1 MLSIVLRVLPIEAP
15 SADLSRVHVVPAKI
29 VARRNRPISSLHEVR
44 LFANTRVPEM
54 RGGMV
59 NYSALFRSALV
70 ALLRNKMRSVLTVLG
85 ITIGIAAVICVV
97 AIGKAGQARVEQQL
111 NNLGD
116 NFVWV
121 EAGGR
126 AVNGVRT
133 GTHDTKTLVMA
144 DAIAIKNQVS
154 LIKSV
159 SPNVDDPVQV
169 VYGNQNWHT
178 SYRGVSPEYFEIKR
192 WDLDQGAIF
201 SADDVDRAA
210 DVCVIGRTVRDQL
223 FGVEDPVGKV
233 IRVNGLPCKVV
244 ATLHPKGLSLS
255 GQDQDDTIII
265 PYTTAQKKL
274 KGITWL
280 DDILC
285 SAVSQEVVKMAGQEA
300 TAVLRDRHHL
310 RPEEEDDF
318 NIRNPEDIIQAQL
331 DASKTL
337 TILLIAIASVSL
349 IVGGIGIMNVMLVS
363 VTERTREIGVRVA
376 VGATEAAI
384 QLQFLGESI
393 MLSLVGGA
401 AGVLFGIF
409 GSYLVGQTLQWPI
422 QMSAES
428 IVVAALFSIAVGVFF
443 GYYPARKASLLDPIE
458 ALRYE

>member
-1 MLSIVLRVLPIEAP
+1 MGKGNCIL
-15 SADLSRVHVVPAKI
+15 
-29 VARRNRPISSLHEVR
+29 
-44 LFANTRVPEM
+44 
-54 RGGMV
+54 
-59 NYSALFRSALV
+59 NYGALFRSALV
-70 ALLRNKMRSVLTVLG
+70 ALLRNKMRSILTVLG

-97 AIGKAGQARVEQQL
+97 AIGNAGQARVQQQL

-116 NFVWV
+116 NFVWI

-126 AVNGVRT
+126 AINGVRT

-144 DAIAIKNQVS
+144 DAVAIKNQIS

-178 SYRGVSPEYFEIKR
+178 SYRGVTPEYFDIKR
-192 WDLDQGAIF
+192 WYVDDGAAF
-201 SADDVDRAA
+201 SQDDVDRAA
-210 DVCVIGRTVRDQL
+210 DVCAIGRSVKDQL
-223 FGVEDPVGKV
+223 FGVENPIGKV
-233 IRVNGLPCKVV
+233 IRVSNLPCKVV

-255 GQDQDDTIII
+255 GQDQDDTILL
-265 PYTTAQKKL
+265 PYTVAQKKL

-285 SAVSQEVVKMAGQEA
+285 SAVSADVVKAAGQEA

-310 RPEEEDDF
+310 RPEQEDDF
-318 NIRNPEDIIQAQL
+318 NVRNPEDIIQAQL

-337 TILLIAIASVSL
+337 TVLLIAIASVSL

-384 QLQFLGESI
+384 PLQFLAESI
-393 MLSLVGGA
+393 VLSLIGGA
-401 AGVLFGIF
+401 AGAVFGIF
-409 GSYLVGQTLQWPI
+409 GSYLVGQTLKWPV
-422 QMSAES
+422 QMSIQG
-428 IVVAALFSIAVGVFF
+428 IVVAAMFSVAVGVFF
-443 GYYPARKASLLDPIE
+443 GYYPARKASRLDPIE

>member
-1 MLSIVLRVLPIEAP
+1 M
-15 SADLSRVHVVPAKI
+15 
-29 VARRNRPISSLHEVR
+29 
-44 LFANTRVPEM
+44 
-54 RGGMV
+54 
-59 NYSALFRSALV
+59 NYTGLLRSALV
-70 ALLRNKMRSVLTVLG
+70 AVLRNKLRSVLTVLG

-133 GTHDTKTLVMA
+133 GTHGTKSLVYA
-144 DAIAIKNQVS
+144 DAVAIKNQVS

-159 SPNVDDPVQV
+159 SPNVDGNIQII
-169 VYGNQNWHT
+169 YANQNWYT
-178 SYRGVSPEYFEIKR
+178 RYRGVSPEYFDIAR
-192 WDLDQGAIF
+192 WYIDQGAAF
-201 SADDVDRAA
+201 SQDDVDLAA

-223 FGVEDPVGKV
+223 FGVDDPVGKV
-233 IRVNGLPCKVV
+233 MRVKDLPCKIVG
-244 ATLHPKGLSLS
+244 TMIPKGLSMS
-255 GQDQDDTIII
+255 GQDQDDIII
-265 PYTTAQKKL
+265 MPYTTAMKKIS
-274 KGITWL
+274 GITWL

-285 SAVSQEVVKMAGQEA
+285 SAVSQASVKPAGQEA
-300 TAVLRDRHHL
+300 AAILRDRHHL

-331 DASKTL
+331 EASKTL
-337 TILLIAIASVSL
+337 TVLLIAIASISL

-376 VGATEAAI
+376 VGATEEAI
-384 QLQFLGESI
+384 QLQFLGESV
-393 MLSLVGGA
+393 MLSLVGGG
-401 AGVLFGIF
+401 AGVLFGIV
-409 GSYLVGQTLQWPI
+409 GSYLVGKTLQWPME
-422 QMSAES
+422 MSIEAV
-428 IVVAALFSIAVGVFF
+428 VVAALFSAAVGVFF
-443 GYYPARKASLLDPIE
+443 GYYPARTASLLDPIE

>member
-1 MLSIVLRVLPIEAP
+1 
-15 SADLSRVHVVPAKI
+15 
-29 VARRNRPISSLHEVR
+29 
-44 LFANTRVPEM
+44 
-54 RGGMV
+54 
-59 NYSALFRSALV
+59 
-70 ALLRNKMRSVLTVLG
+70 
-85 ITIGIAAVICVV
+85 
-97 AIGKAGQARVEQQL
+97 
-111 NNLGD
+111 
-116 NFVWV
+116 
-121 EAGGR
+121 
-126 AVNGVRT
+126 
-133 GTHDTKTLVMA
+133 
-144 DAIAIKNQVS
+144 
-154 LIKSV
+154 
-159 SPNVDDPVQV
+159 VDDPFQV
-169 VYGNQNWHT
+169 IYGNQNWHT

-192 WDLDQGAIF
+192 WYMDQGAVF
-201 SADDVDRAA
+201 SQDDVDRAA
-210 DVCVIGRTVRDQL
+210 DVCVLGRTVRDQL
-223 FGVEDPVGKV
+223 FGAEDPVGRV
-233 IRVNGLPCKVV
+233 IRVNSLPCKVV
-244 ATLHPKGLSLS
+244 ATMQPKGLSLS

-265 PYTTAQKKL
+265 PFTTAQKKL

-285 SAVSQEVVKMAGQEA
+285 SAVSQDSVKMAGQEA

-331 DASKTL
+331 DASTTL

-376 VGATEAAI
+376 VGATEEAI

-401 AGVLFGIF
+401 AGVLFGVF
-409 GSYLVGQTLQWPI
+409 GSYMVGRTLRWPME
-422 QMSAES
+422 MSLES
-428 IVVAALFSIAVGVFF
+428 IVVAAVFSVAVGVFF

>member
-1 MLSIVLRVLPIEAP
+1 M
-15 SADLSRVHVVPAKI
+15 
-29 VARRNRPISSLHEVR
+29 
-44 LFANTRVPEM
+44 
-54 RGGMV
+54 
-59 NYSALFRSALV
+59 NYTGLLRSALV
-70 ALLRNKMRSVLTVLG
+70 AVLRNKLRSVLTVLG

-97 AIGKAGQARVEQQL
+97 AIGKAAQARVAQQL

-133 GTHDTKTLVMA
+133 GTHGTKSLVYA
-144 DAIAIKNQVS
+144 DAVAIKNQVS

-159 SPNVDDPVQV
+159 SPNVDGNIQII
-169 VYGNQNWHT
+169 YANQNWYT
-178 SYRGVSPEYFEIKR
+178 RYRGVSPEYFDIAR
-192 WDLDQGAIF
+192 WYIDQGAAF
-201 SADDVDRAA
+201 SQDDVDLAA

-223 FGVEDPVGKV
+223 FGVDDPVGKV
-233 IRVNGLPCKVV
+233 MRVKDLPCKIVG
-244 ATLHPKGLSLS
+244 TMIPKGLSMS
-255 GQDQDDTIII
+255 GQDQDDIII
-265 PYTTAQKKL
+265 MPYTTAMKKIS
-274 KGITWL
+274 GITWL

-285 SAVSQEVVKMAGQEA
+285 SAVSQASVKPAGQEA
-300 TAVLRDRHHL
+300 AAILRDRHHL

-331 DASKTL
+331 EASKTL
-337 TILLIAIASVSL
+337 TVLLIAIASISL

-376 VGATEAAI
+376 VGATEEAI
-384 QLQFLGESI
+384 QLQFLGESV
-393 MLSLVGGA
+393 MLSLVGGG
-401 AGVLFGIF
+401 AGVLFGIV
-409 GSYLVGQTLQWPI
+409 GSYLVGKTLQWPME
-422 QMSAES
+422 MSIEAV
-428 IVVAALFSIAVGVFF
+428 VVAALFSAAVGVFF